1 MNRFQLNSF
10 ELDALKEYDTIAS
23 GVKGKTAYSYCQGCA
38 DSGCTGSAQ
47 YGCKSCSSCADW
59 QKGHGA

>member
-1 MNRFQLNSF
+1 MNRFMLNAE
-10 ELDALKEYDTIAS
+10 ELSGLKEYDSIAL
-23 GVKGKTAYSYCQGCA
+23 GANAKAAYSYCPGCS